1 MVGPWLLDNVSSS
14 TWYYAVRA
22 YAFSPSRVV
31 QWDPE
36 LVTTILPTIV
46 YDESYRSASFE
57 WQFSLWLSLVEQN
70 GFWPSHYGNLTFKST
85 SSASP
90 FEILLP
96 FRALTHTHKL
106 HCFVHHQTQSTLN
119 QKQKEKKT
127 KQNEAFIL
135 LRSFITRNNAFESSI
150 RLRSDLWSILE
161 LMF

>member
-96 FRALTHTHKL
+96 FRALTHT
-106 HCFVHHQTQSTLN
+106 QTALFCAPPNSEHLESD
-119 QKQKEKKT
+119 KKEKKRN
-127 KQNEAFIL
+127 KMKL
-135 LRSFITRNNAFESSI
+135 LFYCAALSQGKTRLKVQLGWEVT
-150 RLRSDLWSILE
+150 
-161 LMF
+161 